1 MPKLRIAI
9 ISTDDKLWSLYAWNN
24 VLNSGLLSREEYEVV
39 GFWTCDQRFANKKEI
54 KIRRWFLNTFRFWNF
69 IKLFLFSVSFKITA
83 FFKSIGGKYYTSFAR
98 LCKAHNIN
106 YYKTPL
112 PNDPAFVTWIKTNNI
127 DIVIIMIDHILKEE
141 VLSAPNICVLNKHAS
156 MLPTNRGLFPYLW
169 AGITHDD
176 QGISFHKVNKAI
188 DKGDLYYQEKVTNP
202 ELIKS
207 MIAFYFY
214 VHTDYYKMLAVALK
228 NITTG
233 TVVPPNGHLRSN
245 YNSLP
250 TYKDY
255 LQFKKNGGRIINWK
269 DIFLPAVLFSKN

>member
-1 MPKLRIAI
+1 MQRLRIAI
-9 ISTDDKLWSLYAWNN
+9 ISTDDKLWSLYAWNK
-24 VLNSGLLSREEYEVV
+24 VLDSGLFGEEYELV

-69 IKLFLFSVSFKITA
+69 LKLFLFSVSFKTAA
-83 FFKSIGGKYYTSFAR
+83 FFKSIFGNYHTSFAR
-98 LCKAHNIN
+98 LCKAHKIN

-112 PNDPAFVTWIKTNNI
+112 PNDPALISWIKTNNI
-127 DIVIIMIDHILKEE
+127 DIVVIMIDHILKQE
-141 VLSAPNICVLNKHAS
+141 VLDTPNICVLNKHAS
-156 MLPTNRGLFPYLW
+156 MLPANRGLFPYLW
-169 AGITHDD
+169 AGITNHN

-188 DKGDLYYQEKVTNP
+188 DQGDLYYQEKVDNP

-228 NITTG
+228 NITTN
-233 TVVPPNGHLRSN
+233 TVIPLNKDLVAN

-250 TYKDY
+250 THEDY
-255 LQFKKNGGRIINWK
+255 LRFKKNGGSIINWK
-269 DIFLPAVLFSKN
+269 DIFLPAILFNKD